1 MHTLYQAYNV
11 RHITGSDGNCRIQLS
26 PLRGPFSAQGH
37 TQAFQAAKAANPQAH
52 ALCVESVIVP
62 VSSKW
67 SRQ

>member
-26 PLRGPFSAQGH
+26 PLRGPFSAEGH
-37 TQAFQAAKAANPQAH
+37 AQAFQAAKAAHPHAR
-52 ALCVESVIVP
+52 ALCVESVITP
-62 VSSKW
+62 VAPKW